1 MEEAFTHIAP
11 RKEKPGYT
19 LQCIGQQHSLINED
33 IERRVYVETVQERY
47 SREDYVEDTTEWK
60 GGDN

>member
-33 IERRVYVETVQERY
+33 IEKRAYVNTVQKKH
-47 SREDYVEDTTEWK
+47 SSGDYVEDTME
-60 GGDN
+60 